1 MNRCDTRDD
10 LAGRRAAAE
19 AIGRGRARTMTA
31 AARTLA
37 EFAVGLKYEAI
48 PAKRDRARQDMH
60 HRHRGRDDVRRRSA
74 VEPHRDRV
82 RAAHDGA
89 RARGRSSGTTH
100 KARGQLA
107 ALANGALAHAFE
119 LDSLCHPS
127 VGVHPGAS
135 LTAPGIPV
143 SQAQG
148 RSGRELLTAFV
159 AGFEVMYRVGDAARH
174 SSEKIGFHAPG
185 LTGVF
190 GGAVVTG
197 LLMKLDADRMTNA
210 LGIAGSMCSGLLE
223 FSRSGGGMVKRL
235 HLGRAA
241 EGGAL
246 AATLAREGFTG
257 PETVLEGPFGFLAAF
272 AKEKD
277 PPRLTQGLGEEWHTL
292 KTMLKRYACHITAHV
307 PVTAALELKAK
318 HHFTGADVASVTIA
332 ADEKVL
338 SHHDIKEPQDTMMCQ
353 YQRAFLRGACTA
365 SRSDR
370 SAGVRGTGAERPI
383 HPRSVPQHD
392 RLADAAGEDEKPL
405 LHGRFGAAE
414 GRARIL
420 DRNARLRRHAFAAA
434 VARAAS
440 RQVPEAHRR
449 HRSLQAGSRPRTARS
464 ARRAADDDAAI
475 RLGGGARLSASKRP
489 SCGTPF

>member
-1 MNRCDTRDD
+1 MTFGANLPWSRIVT
-10 LAGRRAAAE
+10 E
-19 AIGRGRARTMTA
+19 YVVRTTA
-31 AARTLA
+31 PGKGSI
-37 EFAVGLKYEAI
+37 VGT
-48 PAKRDRARQDMH
+48 
-60 HRHRGRDDVRRRSA
+60 
-74 VEPHRDRV
+74 
-82 RAAHDGA
+82 AH
-89 RARGRSSGTTH
+89 T
-100 KARGQLA
+100 ARGQLA
-107 ALANGALAHAFE
+107 ALANGTLAHAFE

-257 PETVLEGPFGFLAAF
+257 PETVLEGPYGFLAAF

-307 PVTAALELKAK
+307 PVTAALELKAR
-318 HHFTGADVASVTIA
+318 HGFSGANVASVAIA

-353 YQRAFLRGACTA
+353 Y
-365 SRSDR
+365 
-370 SAGVRGTGAERPI
+370 
-383 HPRSVPQHD
+383 SVPFCVALALHRDPIDPRVFGESTLNDFSIREVCRNTTVSRMPQAKTKSRFSTAVSVRLKDGREFSIEMHD
-392 RLADAAGEDEKPL
+392 YEGMPSRPLSQEQLRAKFLKLTAGTQAYKPDVVL
-405 LHGRFGAAE
+405 
-414 GRARIL
+414 
-420 DRNARLRRHAFAAA
+420 ARL
-434 VARAAS
+434 
-440 RQVPEAHRR
+440 EALEEQ
-449 HRSLQAGSRPRTARS
+449 STM
-464 ARRAADDDAAI
+464 
-475 RLGGGARLSASKRP
+475 
-489 SCGTPF
+489 TPLFD

>member
-1 MNRCDTRDD
+1 MS
-10 LAGRRAAAE
+10 
-19 AIGRGRARTMTA
+19 A

-48 PAKRDRARQDMH
+48 PREVIERAKTCIIDT
-60 HRHRGRDDVRRRSA
+60 V
-74 VEPHRDRV
+74 
-82 RAAHDGA
+82 GA
-89 RARGRSSGTTH
+89 MTFGADLPWSRIVIEYVQRTTAPGKGAIVGTKHT
-100 KARGQLA
+100 ARGQLA
-107 ALANGALAHAFE
+107 ALANGALAHSFE

-190 GGAVVTG
+190 GGAIVTG

-257 PETVLEGPFGFLAAF
+257 PETVFEGPFGFLAAF

-277 PPRLTQGLGEEWHTL
+277 PPRLTKGLGDEWHTL
-292 KTMLKRYACHITAHV
+292 KTMLKRYSCHITAHV
-307 PVTAALELKAK
+307 PVTAALELKAR
-318 HHFTGADVASVTIA
+318 HHFTGADVASVAIA

-353 YQRAFLRGACTA
+353 Y
-365 SRSDR
+365 
-370 SAGVRGTGAERPI
+370 
-383 HPRSVPQHD
+383 SVPFCVALALHRDPIDPRVFGEQTLNDPSIREVCRNTTVTQMPQAKTKSRFSTALSVRLKDGREFSIELHD
-392 RLADAAGEDEKPL
+392 YEGMPSRPLSHEQLRAKFLKLTAGTHAYKPDVVL
-405 LHGRFGAAE
+405 
-414 GRARIL
+414 
-420 DRNARLRRHAFAAA
+420 ARL
-434 VARAAS
+434 
-440 RQVPEAHRR
+440 EA
-449 HRSLQAGSRPRTARS
+449 LEELPTM
-464 ARRAADDDAAI
+464 
-475 RLGGGARLSASKRP
+475 
-489 SCGTPF
+489 TPLFD